1 MTEQFAGLNNQLH
14 KEMEAEIAQLEKVLL
29 NGNISSM
36 EEYKRIVGRRTGILL
51 VVTRH
56 KELISLLEQR

>member
-14 KEMEAEIAQLEKVLL
+14 KEMEAEIAQLEKVIL
-29 NGNISSM
+29 NGNIASM
-36 EEYKRIVGRRTGILL
+36 EEYKRIVGRRAGILL

>member
-14 KEMEAEIAQLEKVLL
+14 KEMEAEIAQLEKVIL
-29 NGNISSM
+29 NGNIASM

>member
-14 KEMEAEIAQLEKVLL
+14 KEMEAEIAHLEKTIL
-29 NGNISSM
+29 NGNIASM
-36 EEYKRIVGRRTGILL
+36 EEYKRIVGRRAGILL